1 MRQSDKLIEID
12 RKSRSLDYEFCL
24 AAASAAV
31 ASGENAGDA
40 RWVIRRGPDR
50 WIWL

>member
-1 MRQSDKLIEID
+1 MMQSDKLIEID
-12 RKSRSLDYEFCL
+12 QKLGSLDYEFCL

-40 RWVIRRGPDR
+40 RWAIRPGLDR
-50 WIWL
+50 